1 MAETASKTPAQREAE
16 VDLGKREMTAAEKK
30 RREESADSAPPT
42 PEAQP
47 AINAPNAAYYDP
59 PGNWSDP
66 PELAEHEAEYEGSL
80 AKPHEDEAKEERE
93 KIRDEERKRVKKSI
107 EENDK
112 KAKDRAEWETK
123 ERSKREGKA

>member
-30 RREESADSAPPT
+30 RREESHESAPPT
-42 PEAQP
+42 PEASP
-47 AINAPNAAYYDP
+47 AIGSVNAAYLDP

-66 PELAEHEAEYEGSL
+66 PELAEHEADYEGSR
-80 AKPHEDEAKEERE
+80 AKKHEDEAKKDRE
-93 KIRDEERKRVKKSI
+93 KVREEEKKRVAKAI

-112 KAKDRAEWETK
+112 KAKDRTAWEEK
-123 ERSKREGKA
+123 ERKA